1 MTIYK
6 IDKQRST
13 VYHWELYLILCKKN
27 LKMNIY
33 IYVCVCV
40 YIYIYIYI
48 YIYTVLSHFSC
59 DSLQSY

>member
-6 IDKQRST
+6 IDKQGST

-33 IYVCVCV
+33 IYICVCV

-48 YIYTVLSHFSC
+48 YILC
-59 DSLQSY
+59 